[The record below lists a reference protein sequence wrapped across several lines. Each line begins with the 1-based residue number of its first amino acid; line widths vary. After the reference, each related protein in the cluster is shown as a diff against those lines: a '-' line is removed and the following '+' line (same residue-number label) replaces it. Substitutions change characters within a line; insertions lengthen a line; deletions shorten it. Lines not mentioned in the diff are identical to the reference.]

1 MNATATDKAMDELS
15 QQDDEPPPP
24 GLILDVA
31 VVTDDAGLPA
41 ERDFLRWAEAAL
53 AAASPENDA
62 VPSEL
67 SIRVVGADE
76 SRQLNR
82 EWRQR
87 DYPTNVLSFPG
98 DTLPGLPLRHLG
110 DLVICAPVVAREASE
125 QDKAV
130 EAHWAHMVIHG
141 VLHLLGHDHQE
152 DEEAEHMEG
161 LERDILARLG
171 HEDPYLT
178 RQ

>member
-1 MNATATDKAMDELS
+1 MNATATDNAMDECS
-15 QQDDEPPPP
+15 QQDDEPPPS

-31 VVTDDAGLPA
+31 VVTKEAGLPD
-41 ERDFLRWAEAAL
+41 ESDFRRWAEAAL
-53 AAASPENDA
+53 AAVPTVGA

-76 SRQLNR
+76 SQQLNR

-98 DTLPGLPLRHLG
+98 ETLPGLPMRHLG
-110 DLVICAPVVAREASE
+110 DLVICAPVVAREAGE
-125 QDKAV
+125 QDKPV
-130 EAHWAHMVIHG
+130 EAHWAHMVVHG
-141 VLHLLGHDHQE
+141 VLHLLGHDHQA

-161 LERDILARLG
+161 LERDILAQLG
-171 HEDPYLT
+171 HADPYLS